1 VGKNHAFGPLLLLLL
16 APMASPAAAQ
26 SLPAPLPPM
35 STPPPAYGQD
45 AISSGI
51 GEHAG
56 KLRAAVGI
64 AFQRGLIG
72 REEAQRLSLP
82 LERMLQQLQYHVPRG
97 YRERV
102 RLRGRLDGIQAEL
115 DSDLAHR

>member
-1 VGKNHAFGPLLLLLL
+1 MDKGRALRPLLLLLL
-16 APMASPAAAQ
+16 APLATPAAAQ
-26 SLPAPLPPM
+26 RLPAPLPPM

-51 GEHAG
+51 GERTA
-56 KLRAAVGI
+56 KLRAAVGV
-64 AFQRGLIG
+64 AYQQGLIG

-82 LERMLQQLQYHVPRG
+82 LERMLRQLQYHVPRG

-102 RLRGRLDGIQAEL
+102 RLRERLDGIQAEL
-115 DSDLAHR
+115 DRDLAQG